1 MAETITISENETTAE
16 KPEET
21 TSTERPEW
29 LPEKFSSP
37 EDMAKAYS
45 ELESKLGKPTET
57 TANPKPDTGKSDPL
71 AIDKAEQA
79 VESAGLNMTDLQTE
93 YDSNGKLEES
103 SYEALAKAGITK
115 DYVDAFIEGQQAI
128 ANQRA
133 SELKGLV
140 GGDDKYSEIINW
152 AKDNLT
158 TAEID
163 AYNKSVNS
171 GDMETT
177 KLAVLGL
184 QARHSG
190 SEGIEPNLTRGQ
202 TTAGQTVGAFRSWAE
217 VTTAMKDARYEKDPA
232 YRTDIQ
238 NKIKNSQL

>member
-1 MAETITISENETTAE
+1 M
-16 KPEET
+16 
-21 TSTERPEW
+21 
-29 LPEKFSSP
+29 
-37 EDMAKAYS
+37 
-45 ELESKLGKPTET
+45 
-57 TANPKPDTGKSDPL
+57 
-71 AIDKAEQA
+71 
-79 VESAGLNMTDLQTE
+79 
-93 YDSNGKLEES
+93 
-103 SYEALAKAGITK
+103 
-115 DYVDAFIEGQQAI
+115 
-128 ANQRA
+128 
-133 SELKGLV
+133 

-202 TTAGQTVGAFRSWAE
+202 TSAGQTVGAFRSWAE

-238 NKIKNSQL
+238 NKIKKSQL